1 MLSNHLILCCPFPD
15 CLPSFPASGSVP
27 MSQLF
32 ARVAKVLELQF
43 QYQSL
48 QRKIRVDFLQYWL
61 VWSPCSPR
69 NSQETSTAP
78 QLKSIYFSVVFLL
91 YSPILSSIHDYS
103 KNHSFNY
110 MDICWQSNV
119 SAFYYAVKVC
129 HSFPSK
135 EQMSFN
141 FMAAITIHS
150 EFGAQENKICTALT
164 CSTSVWHE

>member
-1 MLSNHLILCCPFPD
+1 MLSNHLILCCPFLD

-32 ARVAKVLELQF
+32 AQMAKVLELQF

-48 QRKIRVDFLQYWL
+48 QRIFRVDFLQCWL
-61 VWSPCSPR
+61 VWAPCSPR

-78 QLKSIYFSVVFLL
+78 QLKSIYFSVLGLL

-110 MDICWQSNV
+110 MDICWQSNI
-119 SAFYYAVKVC
+119 SDFYYAVKVC

-141 FMAAITIHS
+141 FMAAVPIHS
-150 EFGAQENKICTALT
+150 EFGAQENKICTAST
-164 CSTSVWHE
+164 CSTSIWLE